1 MICVPLQVKDKKEL
15 ITLAREAKK
24 RGAEAIE
31 IWLDFLKEVNK
42 NLIIELKKEISLPII
57 CVAKPKRENGK
68 YKGDEASR
76 IELLKLAAQEGAD
89 YIDIGI
95 DTPSLLISDLLANSK
110 KTKIIISYHNFKTT
124 PALKTLKNIF
134 QKMQKYNPAIY
145 KFAVTPRNPKDTILL
160 IQFLKF
166 LFDKKVAYTVK
177 GMGRYGEFLRQIS
190 PALGNKIT
198 YMALSE
204 NRRTAKGQLIL

>member
-1 MICVPLQVKDKKEL
+1 MICVPLQVKTEKEL
-15 ITLAREAKK
+15 VSLAREAKK

-42 NLIIELKKEISLPII
+42 NLIIELKRKIFLPII
-57 CVAKPKRENGK
+57 CTAKPKRENGK

-76 IELLKLAAQEGAD
+76 IKLLKLAVQEGAD

-95 DTPSLLISDLLANSK
+95 DTPHALIRDLFASAK
-110 KTKIIISYHNFKTT
+110 KTKIIISYHNFKKI
-124 PALKTLKNIF
+124 PSLKTLKNIF

-145 KFAVTPRNPKDTILL
+145 KFAITPRNPKDTILL

-166 LFDKKVAYTVK
+166 LFDKKVAYTVI
-177 GMGRYGEFLRQIS
+177 GMGIYGKFLRQIS
-190 PALGNKIT
+190 PVLGNKIT
-198 YMALSE
+198 YMALSASH
-204 NRRTAKGQLIL
+204 RTAKGQLIL

>member
-1 MICVPLQVKDKKEL
+1 MICVPLQVKTKKEL
-15 ITLAREAKK
+15 VSLAREAKK
-24 RGAEAIE
+24 RGAEAVE
-31 IWLDFLKEVNK
+31 IWLDSLKEVNK
-42 NLIIELKKEISLPII
+42 NLITELKKEISLPII
-57 CVAKPKRENGK
+57 YTAKPKREGGK
-68 YKGDEASR
+68 YKGDEKSR
-76 IELLKLAAQEGAD
+76 VELLKLAAKNGAD

-95 DTPSLLISDLLANSK
+95 DTPHALIRDLFANAK

-124 PALKTLKNIF
+124 PALKILKNIF
-134 QKMQKYNPAIY
+134 KKMQKYNPAIY

-166 LFDKKVAYTVK
+166 LFDKKVAYTVI

-198 YMALSE
+198 YVVLSE
-204 NRRTAKGQLIL
+204 DSRTAKGQLIL